1 MAQFCSRSRGS
12 WSFGLLAALLACGD
26 SGGAT
31 GTDGESE
38 GGSGST
44 SGDSTAQPTT
54 SGATTMTPGTAGTTG
69 EGGSSTGGPAP
80 ELVMVGHPREL
91 RAVWIATV
99 ANINFPSEPGL
110 DAATQQD
117 ELRALLDVAQAT
129 GLNAVMFQVRPESDA
144 LYASDLEPWSRFLT
158 GEQGGDPGYDPLE
171 VLVDEAH
178 ARGIEVHAWLNPYR
192 AAVSKGATLD
202 PMHIAEVLPEYA
214 YVYDKYLWMDPGAP
228 EVQDHLLAV
237 IDDIVMRYDVDGIHF
252 DDYFYPYPTDA
263 DFPDDATWQAYQ
275 DGGGGLS
282 RADWRRS
289 NVDGMVKAVGE
300 TIAGL
305 RPEVRWGISPFG
317 IYRPGIPPG
326 ISGLDQY
333 EALYADP
340 LKWMQE
346 GWLDYLAPQLYWP
359 TTQEAQAYGALIEW
373 WSSVT
378 EGGRHIFA
386 GNYLSKLGTEAK
398 WSVDE
403 FRAELDL
410 SREFADAGSRGNIF
424 FHVEPFQSNT
434 EGIADVIRGE
444 YYQAPALTPPIAAL
458 AGETVAPPEV
468 TLMGGTA
475 ALAHEAPAGLR
486 AWVVYAQAGEGWTV
500 DRIVPASEPSVALA
514 PGTWAI
520 SAAGKQGVE
529 SLGVVVTA
537 P

>member
-1 MAQFCSRSRGS
+1 MARRRARLGVSLS
-12 WSFGLLAALLACGD
+12 AALLSCCGD
-26 SGGAT
+26 ASP
-31 GTDGESE
+31 E
-38 GGSGST
+38 GSGST
-44 SGDSTAQPTT
+44 SGSSSGEPTT
-54 SGATTMTPGTAGTTG
+54 ADLSTSEVQTTGDAPTTTAGPGT
-69 EGGSSTGGPAP
+69 SSTTGGPPQVLA
-80 ELVMVGHPREL
+80 EVGHTREL
-91 RAVWIATV
+91 RGVWV
-99 ANINFPSEPGL
+99 ASVFNINFPSATGL
-110 DAATQQD
+110 TAEAQQA
-117 ELRALLDVAQAT
+117 ELVALLDVIRGA
-129 GLNAVMFQVRPESDA
+129 GLNAVFFQVRPESDA
-144 LYASDLEPWSRFLT
+144 LYASTLEPWSRFLT
-158 GEQGGDPGYDPLE
+158 GTQGGDPGYDPLAS
-171 VLVDEAH
+171 LLTEAH
-178 ARGIEVHAWLNPYR
+178 ARGLEVHAWLNPYR
-192 AAVSKGATLD
+192 ASASQGVDFAPGHVA
-202 PMHIAEVLPEYA
+202 AEYPEYA
-214 YVYDKYLWMDPGAP
+214 YEYDKFVWMDPGAEP
-228 EVQDHLLAV
+228 VQQRLLAV
-237 IDDIVMRYDVDGIHF
+237 IADLVTRYELDGIHF

-263 DFPDDATWQAYQ
+263 EFPDDATWQAYL
-275 DGGGGLS
+275 DGGGDLS
-282 RADWRRS
+282 RADWRRRH
-289 NVDGMVKAVGE
+289 VDTMVKAVGE

-326 ISGLDQY
+326 ITGLDQY

-434 EGIADVIRGE
+434 EGIADVIRAE

-458 AGETVAPPEV
+458 AGEVVAPPEV

-475 ALAHEAPAGLR
+475 ALAHEAPASLR
-486 AWVVYAQAGEGWTV
+486 AWVVYAQAGEGWTI
-500 DRIVPASEPSVALA
+500 DRIVPASEPSVSLA